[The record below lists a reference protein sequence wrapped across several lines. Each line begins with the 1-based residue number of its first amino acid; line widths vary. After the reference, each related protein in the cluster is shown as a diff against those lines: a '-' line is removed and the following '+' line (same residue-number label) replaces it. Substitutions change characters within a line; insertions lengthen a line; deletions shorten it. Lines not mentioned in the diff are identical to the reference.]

1 MASSK
6 KCYCAWNQTRLGV
19 LGSRS
24 GEKNRPLKHGRK
36 SGKMTNKRRTSRLQQ
51 QIDDN
56 LRRVYSDTVQ
66 EPLPDRFSQLL
77 DQLRAQEGDEP
88 EDPQDNSEQS
98 SKDDS

>member
-6 KCYCAWNQTRLGV
+6 KCCSAWNQTRLGV

-36 SGKMTNKRRTSRLQQ
+36 SGTMTNKRRTSRLQQ

-66 EPLPDRFSQLL
+66 EPLPDRFSHLL
-77 DQLRAQEGDEP
+77 DKLRAQESE
-88 EDPQDNSEQS
+88 EHQDNSEQS

>member
-1 MASSK
+1 M
-6 KCYCAWNQTRLGV
+6 
-19 LGSRS
+19 
-24 GEKNRPLKHGRK
+24 
-36 SGKMTNKRRTSRLQQ
+36 QQ

-77 DQLRAQEGDEP
+77 DQLRAQESDEP

>member
-1 MASSK
+1 M
-6 KCYCAWNQTRLGV
+6 

-24 GEKNRPLKHGRK
+24 GEKKRPLKHGRK
-36 SGKMTNKRRTSRLQQ
+36 SGTMTNKRRTSRLQQ

-66 EPLPDRFSQLL
+66 EPLPDRFTQLL
-77 DQLRAQEGDEP
+77 DKLRAQES
-88 EDPQDNSEQS
+88 EDPQDNSKQS